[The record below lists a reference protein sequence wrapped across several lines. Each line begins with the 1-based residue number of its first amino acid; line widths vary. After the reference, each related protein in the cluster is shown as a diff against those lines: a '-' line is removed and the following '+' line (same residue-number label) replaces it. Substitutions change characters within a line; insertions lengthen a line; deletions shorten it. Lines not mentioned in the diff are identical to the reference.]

1 MTHKFIPLEE
11 VFAHLDKNLNN
22 EYTEQL
28 KSLIESYDNERNGVR
43 LSFAR
48 FSNSDVYIF
57 EHANGFIE
65 CCGCI
70 LTEPEPDEIV
80 GFAKLAT
87 PREAISHLE
96 EHEASGDDV
105 GSAIMNIRNRYEDLD
120 APIQPYTP
128 DPKQLERLKAKLKVA
143 FEGEQK

>member
-1 MTHKFIPLEE
+1 MTHKFTPLEE
-11 VFAHLDKNLNN
+11 VFARLDKNLDD

-48 FSNSDVYIF
+48 FSSSDVYIF

-87 PREAISHLE
+87 PREAIKHLE
-96 EHEASGDDV
+96 DHEDSGDDV
-105 GSAIMNIRNRYEDLD
+105 GSAIVNIRNRYEDLD
-120 APIQPYTP
+120 ATIEPYTP
-128 DPKQLERLKAKLKVA
+128 DPKQLERVRAKLRAA
-143 FEGEQK
+143 FEGEQE

>member
-1 MTHKFIPLEE
+1 MTHRFTYLEE
-11 VFAHLDKNLNN
+11 VFARLDKTLDN
-22 EYTEQL
+22 EYTERL
-28 KSLIESYDNERNGVR
+28 KSLIESYDNERNGVK

-80 GFAKLAT
+80 GFAKLTT

-96 EHEASGDDV
+96 EHQDAGYNI
-105 GSAIMNIRNRYEDLD
+105 GNAINRIKDTYEDLD
-120 APIQPYTP
+120 VTIEPYTP
-128 DPKQLERLKAKLKVA
+128 DPEQLERVRAKLRAA
-143 FEGEQK
+143 FEGEQG